1 MKINGYQIEGSK
13 SDYIDILIK
22 YHNMDKKTLENKTF
36 KDVVLEYCFYYQ
48 PLVLLNHKGK

>member
-13 SDYIDILIK
+13 SDYIDILVK

-48 PLVLLNHKGK
+48 PLVLLNHKGN